1 MTNKDTER
9 LVRQAMQQTIPDKEA
24 LWAKIESDLPA
35 QPAFGSIRRTQS
47 KMRVVYRVMGAA
59 ACFLLIVGGIGIMG
73 TIGGHKMDMTQNA
86 TMTAD
91 APRNDEAPAAMAPE
105 ADDAAGEAEAEN
117 CAPACEDGVSDHRE
131 FSAVA
136 GKSNEYKN
144 AVQPQNDISAAPA
157 NEAPADDAACEAPAD
172 CVTLSGIIFGDAGAV
187 QADAALLDETQGIL
201 DAGNSLMLQ
210 EEPLTERAR
219 ADGILLGYE
228 LNGQEIL
235 LAAYDGRYQMIAD
248 GRAYC
253 IPETSRALLD
263 ELTKGH

>member
-35 QPAFGSIRRTQS
+35 QPAFGGIRRTQS

-59 ACFLLIVGGIGIMG
+59 ACFLLIVGGIGIMS

-105 ADDAAGEAEAEN
+105 ANEAAGEAEN

-131 FSAVA
+131 FSADA
-136 GKSNEYKN
+136 GKNDERTK
-144 AVQPQNDISAAPA
+144 AVQPQNDIAAAPA
-157 NEAPADDAACEAPAD
+157 NDAPADDAACEAPAD

-187 QADAALLDETQGIL
+187 QADAALLDETQKIL
-201 DAGNSLMLQ
+201 DAGYEMMFK
-210 EEPLTERAR
+210 EPPLTEEAR
-219 ADGILLGYE
+219 TVDILLGYE

-248 GRAYC
+248 GRAYYV
-253 IPETSRALLD
+253 PETGRALLD
-263 ELTKGH
+263 DLTKGH